1 VGFYPHAFFI
11 FKEVDPMTNAFSTN
25 APMLLVLT
33 GFMGAGKT
41 SVGQAIAAK
50 LGREFVDMDIL
61 IEKEEGM
68 SIPKIF
74 ETHGEAYFRA
84 RETEWCSRLAA
95 QSHLVVA
102 TGGGALVNPSNRARF
117 KDAFT
122 VCLDAGP
129 DEIYNRL
136 KEEHHRPL
144 LATANPQ
151 QRIVELMEARRD
163 AYAQIE
169 WHLDTTRKTI
179 DQVAEEIMGLLAP
192 RRISVSAPEST
203 CPIFVGAGLLERV
216 GQLIHLTTD
225 EFSPR
230 CAMIT
235 SSRVAHLYSAPVIE
249 SLRARHFEPQVI
261 EIPDSEPFKTLDTV
275 RMIYDRLID
284 AQLDRKSIIFAMGG
298 GVIGDLAGFVAATFL
313 RGVAFVQMPTTLLA
327 MVDASI
333 GGKVAVDHPRG
344 KNLVGAFKQP
354 YAVITDTNALASL
367 TEEELHSGMAEVVKH
382 GIIGDV
388 ELFEILERDPH
399 SSPVPTEG
407 RRSWITRA
415 MQVKIDI
422 VARDPLEEGERG
434 KLNLGHTFGYAFEL
448 LSNNE
453 LQHGEAVSIGLVCAA
468 RLAVR
473 RNLCVPE
480 VATRIENLL
489 AALDLPTRITPA
501 MSRDAILSAMARDKK
516 RVGSRLRFVLPR
528 AIGDVAI
535 IDDVSQEDVIA
546 VIDEMRQ

>member
-1 VGFYPHAFFI
+1 
-11 FKEVDPMTNAFSTN
+11 MTNPFSAN

-41 SVGQAIAAK
+41 SVGQVIAQK
-50 LGREFVDMDIL
+50 LGREFVDMDVL

-74 ETHGEAYFRA
+74 ETRGEGYFRA
-84 RETEWCSRLAA
+84 REAEWCARLAA
-95 QSHLVVA
+95 QNNLVVA
-102 TGGGALVNPSNRARF
+102 TGGGALVNPNNRAQF

-129 DEIYNRL
+129 EEIYNRL

-144 LATANPQ
+144 LATPNPQ
-151 QRIVELMEARRD
+151 QRIVELMAARRD

-169 WHLDTTRKTI
+169 WHLDTTSKTI
-179 DQVAEEIMGLLAP
+179 DQVAEEIFGLLVP
-192 RRISVSAPEST
+192 RRISVTAPKSA
-203 CPIFVGAGLLERV
+203 CPIFVGAGLLARV
-216 GQLIHLTTD
+216 GQLINLTTD

-230 CAMIT
+230 CAIIT
-235 SSRVAHLYSAPVIE
+235 NSRVAQLHSAPVIE
-249 SLRARHFEPQVI
+249 SLRARNFEPHII
-261 EIPDSEPFKTLDTV
+261 EIPDSEQFKTLDTV

-344 KNLVGAFKQP
+344 KNLIGAFKQP
-354 YAVITDTNALASL
+354 YAVITDTDALATL
-367 TEEELHSGMAEVVKH
+367 PEEELHSGMAEVVKH

-388 ELFEILERDPH
+388 GLFEILERDPH

-407 RRSWITRA
+407 RQSWITRA

-422 VARDPLEEGERG
+422 VARDPLEQGERG
-434 KLNLGHTFGYAFEL
+434 KLNLGHTFGHAFEL
-448 LSNNE
+448 MSNYK

-468 RLAVR
+468 RLALR
-473 RNLCVPE
+473 QNLCAPA
-480 VATRIENLL
+480 VATRVENLL
-489 AALDLPTRITPA
+489 RAIDLPTRVPRA
-501 MSRDAILSAMARDKK
+501 MSTDAILLAMATDKK

-535 IDDVSQEDVIA
+535 VDDVPQEDVIA
-546 VIDEMRQ
+546 IIDEMRQSL